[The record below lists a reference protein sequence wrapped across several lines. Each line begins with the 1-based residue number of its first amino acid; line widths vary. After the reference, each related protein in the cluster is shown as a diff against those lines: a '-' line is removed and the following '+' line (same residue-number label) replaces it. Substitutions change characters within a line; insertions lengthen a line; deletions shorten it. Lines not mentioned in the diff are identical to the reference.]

1 MLNTEQLA
9 ECGQMVAQYEAALQ
23 PASPVVVAEKLLEA
37 ALIYP
42 DRQTSEK
49 QAEGR
54 TMVYAK
60 QLSDLPADILV
71 KAFDR
76 TFCELK
82 FFPTVAEIRERAEPD
97 MTRRRAKLHRLMWT
111 ASENRAREAERAAAE
126 QRALE
131 RQVSPAAVRRTINGA
146 ASAMKVH

>member
-1 MLNTEQLA
+1 MLNTEELG
-9 ECGQMVAQYEAALQ
+9 ECRRLVSQYQAALQ
-23 PASPVVVAEKLLEA
+23 PAHPVIVAEKLLEA

-54 TMVYAK
+54 SMIYEK
-60 QLSDLPADILV
+60 HLGDLPADILV

-76 TFCELK
+76 AFCELK

-97 MTRRRAKLHRLMWT
+97 MTRRRARLHRLMWT
-111 ASENRAREAERAAAE
+111 ESENRARVAERAAAAR
-126 QRALE
+126 RASE
-131 RQVSPAAVRRTINGA
+131 RQASPAAVRRTINGA